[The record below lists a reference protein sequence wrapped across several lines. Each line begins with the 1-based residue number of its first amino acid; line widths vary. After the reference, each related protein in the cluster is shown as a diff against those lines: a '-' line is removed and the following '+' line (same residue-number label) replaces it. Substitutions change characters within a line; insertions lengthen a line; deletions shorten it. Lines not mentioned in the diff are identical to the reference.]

1 MDRSV
6 EKDNA
11 TKVDYSW
18 CKLPRIFMSMDSILE
33 LLDHILARDG
43 RIQAKTLRQQAKPY
57 KF

>member
-1 MDRSV
+1 MSVDRSV

-11 TKVDYSW
+11 TTVDYSW

-43 RIQAKTLRQQAKPY
+43 RIQAKTLRLFY

>member
-11 TKVDYSW
+11 TTVDYSW
-18 CKLPRIFMSMDSILE
+18 CKLLRIFMSMDSLLE

-43 RIQAKTLRQQAKPY
+43 RIQAKTLRLFY